1 MTLDRVRRSLRRLAG
16 RVMDD
21 PGEAGD
27 NERTARGLLTGFFS
41 DPPPEH
47 DPHRRRDPGQPRF

>member
-1 MTLDRVRRSLRRLAG
+1 MTMDAVRRTLRRLVG
-16 RVMDD
+16 RVTDD
-21 PGEAGD
+21 PSSMSD

-47 DPHRRRDPGQPRF
+47 DPHRRHDPGEPRS